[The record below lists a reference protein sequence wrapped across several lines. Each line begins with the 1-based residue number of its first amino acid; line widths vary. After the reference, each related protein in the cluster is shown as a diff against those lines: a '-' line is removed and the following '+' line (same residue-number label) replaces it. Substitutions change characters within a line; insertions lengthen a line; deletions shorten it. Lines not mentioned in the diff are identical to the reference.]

1 MPTNVAELLSTSV
14 ILSMALSP
22 FIERFAQFAG
32 DELDRLVSSGSSDGA
47 DDDFVATLFERVD
60 ADSSGTIDVDELRV
74 YLLAER
80 RPWLFATFLPE
91 RTGFEPLPR
100 TPDKRR
106 RRRLSARG
114 RYGHPC
120 AGTSRGEG
128 SRPPRRTTRFPRST
142 RTATASSPRPSGARD

>member
-1 MPTNVAELLSTSV
+1 MAEDLGVLPTNVAELLSTSV

-80 RPWLFATFLPE
+80 RPGLFATFLPE
-91 RTGFEPLPR
+91 RTGFEPLPA
-100 TPDKRR
+100 D
-106 RRRLSARG
+106 AR
-114 RYGHPC
+114 
-120 AGTSRGEG
+120 
-128 SRPPRRTTRFPRST
+128 
-142 RTATASSPRPSGARD
+142 